1 MAGDNGSIKHPFSM
15 VIFGATGDLARFKLI
30 PALFKLYQQNLLPKQ
45 FTLYGF
51 ARRDLSRD
59 DFLDLYKHLSGDVAW
74 DEFVSHYH
82 YQPGKFEDISAYDAL
97 GEKLRV
103 LDKKADSCNNRL
115 FYLATPPN
123 KYETILK
130 NIRLSQLSD
139 MCGIDNPKHD
149 SSKSSKIILE
159 KPFGNNLEH
168 AQKLDKT
175 LAEQFQESQIFRVD
189 HYLGKEIVQNILAFR
204 FANGIFDPIW
214 NSNYI
219 DHVQV
224 IISEKNGITG
234 RGQFFDGVGNLR
246 DVAQNHLLQ
255 LVTAIAMEQPKSFT
269 KESVRDSR
277 AQAMQAIR
285 LIEPDD
291 VQKYVVR
298 GQYASYTNED
308 AVEKNSKTET
318 YVAMKLFIDTPRF
331 EDVPFYLQAGKKM
344 DQDFVEIS
352 LVFKQTCHILFK
364 EYGCPEIGNVL
375 TFRIQ
380 PDEGIHMR
388 TIVKKPGS
396 KLALQPV
403 NMHFTY
409 KEAFGRQGTDAYEK
423 ILMDILRG
431 DQMLFNRS
439 DELEH
444 SWKLISNILKGWEN
458 PSVPLPI
465 YRDNSDGPL
474 EADTLI
480 HEAGREWLSLAISE
494 GKRKRL
500 EYYSG

>member
-1 MAGDNGSIKHPFSM
+1 MAGISGGTRTPFNM
-15 VIFGATGDLARFKLI
+15 IIFGATGDLARFKLI
-30 PALFKLYQQNLLPKQ
+30 PSLFKLYQQKQLPET
-45 FTLYGF
+45 FTLFGF
-51 ARRDLSRD
+51 ARRDISRE
-59 DFLDLYKHLSGDVAW
+59 DFLALYKHLSSQEGWKD
-74 DEFVSHYH
+74 FSKHYF
-82 YQPGKFEDISAYDAL
+82 YQQGKFEDEQVYYTLGKKLQQIDAKT
-97 GEKLRV
+97 G
-103 LDKKADSCNNRL
+103 SCVDRL
-115 FYLATPPN
+115 FYLATPPD
-123 KYETILK
+123 KYETILNK
-130 NIRLSQLSD
+130 LQETRLPD
-139 MCGIDNPKHD
+139 ICGAETVKHR

-168 AQKLDKT
+168 ARFLDEK

-189 HYLGKEIVQNILAFR
+189 HYLGKEVVQSILAFR

-214 NSNYI
+214 NHEYI
-219 DHVQV
+219 DHVQI

-269 KESVRDSR
+269 KESVRDAR

-285 LIEPDD
+285 LIKPDE
-291 VQKYVVR
+291 VKKYVVR
-298 GQYASYTNED
+298 GQYASYTLED
-308 AVEKNSKTET
+308 AVSPDSKTET
-318 YVAMKLFIDTPRF
+318 YVAMKLFIDTLRF
-331 EDVPFYLQAGKKM
+331 ENVPFYLQAGKKM

-396 KLALQPV
+396 KLALEPV

-409 KEAFGRQGTDAYEK
+409 KEAFGRQGAGAYEK

-439 DELEH
+439 DELAY
-444 SWKLISNILKGWEN
+444 SWKLISNIMEGWRN
-458 PSVPLPI
+458 PKVPLYI
-465 YRDNSDGPL
+465 YPDNSDGPS
-474 EADTLI
+474 EADSLI
-480 HEAGREWLSLAISE
+480 KEEGREWLSLAVSE

-500 EYYSG
+500 SYYAG